1 MARLRRF
8 PRWLKKSRP
17 RWNRDGNMV
26 ERCKRF
32 MRRRVS
38 TALSAKASL
47 IPGAITTRL
56 LVTPPAVLTAGRGA
70 SSEAPAFSRRSW
82 MRTFIYVDGFNLY
95 YGALKG
101 TPWKWLDPV
110 ALLERVLQP
119 NHRILTVKY
128 FTARVSGTSADP
140 SKPQRQNVYLR
151 AMQHYRPEIKVYF
164 GHFLSHKV
172 RAPLAQP
179 AGNRRTVE
187 IIKTEEKG
195 SDVNLAVHLLN
206 DGWLNAYDCGVIVS
220 NDSDIAEAMRLVRQP
235 HGKRIGL
242 VTPGAGRPSRQLMAH
257 ADFSRHIRANG
268 LQHSQLPDPIPGTN
282 IRKPVAW

>member
-1 MARLRRF
+1 
-8 PRWLKKSRP
+8 
-17 RWNRDGNMV
+17 
-26 ERCKRF
+26 
-32 MRRRVS
+32 
-38 TALSAKASL
+38 
-47 IPGAITTRL
+47 
-56 LVTPPAVLTAGRGA
+56 
-70 SSEAPAFSRRSW
+70 
-82 MRTFIYVDGFNLY
+82 MRTFVYVDGFNLY

-164 GHFLSHKV
+164 GHFLSHRV

-206 DGWLNAYDCGVIVS
+206 DGWLNAYDCGVTGRKQRQRYSRSHASCAPAARQADRTGHPRRRKAVPAAYGACGLLTAHPGEWPAAFAIAR
-220 NDSDIAEAMRLVRQP
+220 SDPRHQHPKTRGLVAMRQNVDS
-235 HGKRIGL
+235 
-242 VTPGAGRPSRQLMAH
+242 VS
-257 ADFSRHIRANG
+257 FCF
-268 LQHSQLPDPIPGTN
+268 
-282 IRKPVAW
+282 